1 MITAEKTEI
10 ILYKI
15 RNLKYRLPRYI
26 KEIKEYVLGFSKK
39 STRSDADQKKYMDTI
54 KIQKG
59 TVKMIAHRGLSGIE
73 TENTNAAFTAAGN
86 RSYYGIETDVHRTS
100 DGHFVVVHDKNLKRI
115 AGEDIEVETTVL
127 DKLQSIVLF
136 DKDGSRSRVD
146 LRLGTLQDY
155 LKICKKYEK
164 HCVLELKSDFTDG
177 EISKIIDII
186 KECGYLERVTFISFT
201 YSNLK
206 KVRAIC
212 PKQSAQFL
220 FSDIT
225 AELIDTLVKDKLDV
239 DLNYKSLTKETVS
252 LLHSK
257 GLAVNC
263 WTVDNKDTA
272 EKLCEWG
279 VDFITT
285 NILE

>member
-1 MITAEKTEI
+1 M
-10 ILYKI
+10 

-26 KEIKEYVLGFSKK
+26 KVIKEYVLGVSKK
-39 STRSDADQKKYMDTI
+39 GTISAADHKGYMDTV

-59 TVKMIAHRGLSGIE
+59 AVKMIAHRGLSGIE

-86 RSYYGIETDVHRTS
+86 RSYYGIETDVRRTS
-100 DGHFVVVHDKNLKRI
+100 DGHFVVVHDSTLKRI
-115 AGEDIEVETTVL
+115 AGEDIEVETTTL
-127 DKLQSIVLF
+127 DKLQNIVLF

-155 LKICKKYEK
+155 LNICKKYEK

-186 KECGYLERVTFISFT
+186 KGCGYLESVTFISFI

-206 KVRAIC
+206 KVREIC
-212 PKQSAQFL
+212 PEQSAQFL

-225 AELIDTLVKDKLDV
+225 NELIDTLVKDKIDV
-239 DLNYKSLTKETVS
+239 DVNYRSLTKETVS

-263 WTVDNKDTA
+263 WTVDNKATA
-272 EKLCEWG
+272 EQLCEWG
-279 VDFITT
+279 VGFITT